1 MKRLFAFLLACVL
14 LCACSACKKE
24 SPPAPEPAQTT
35 KADPEQTISG
45 LSVRIPATQYRL
57 GRTEPELLD
66 LGEHLLP
73 YDKGAVLTGMIFA
86 QDEAENDTE
95 AAAFYAP
102 DRSCVVQTLAV
113 SPDGRVVQAALD
125 GERLFSLEAAGE
137 DGTQWALHGPDME
150 ASLDAALT
158 GCSNITAMAVR
169 EDTVYLAADGAC
181 VLACSLDGM
190 LLWKQEAPAIDRFF
204 SAQDGRLLAWA
215 RQEQALYLLEDGAI
229 RRLCSM
235 PDLFCTGI
243 EQLYPGDQTPYDCI
257 VCANDAF
264 FGWSIAEE
272 AVTQLFTCDA
282 VGLYAG
288 DILDFCSLGNDCYL
302 GFEWAPSA
310 SGEPGCTLFWL
321 TPVEGKLPEKRTIR
335 VAGSRSSIFS
345 MAVRDFSSLYPEYQV
360 EFVDYEAQYGEQA
373 DQQLLMDLLYGQSP
387 DLLFVDGLP

>member
-86 QDEAENDTE
+86 QDEEGSSTE
-95 AAAFYAP
+95 VAAFYAP

-190 LLWKQEAPAIDRFF
+190 LLWKQEAPAIARFF

-215 RQEQALYLLEDGAI
+215 RQEQVLYLLEDGAI

-235 PDLFCTGI
+235 PVQNMSGI
-243 EQLYPGDQTPYDCI
+243 EQRRRI
-257 VCANDAF
+257 
-264 FGWSIAEE
+264 
-272 AVTQLFTCDA
+272 
-282 VGLYAG
+282 
-288 DILDFCSLGNDCYL
+288 
-302 GFEWAPSA
+302 APS
-310 SGEPGCTLFWL
+310 S
-321 TPVEGKLPEKRTIR
+321 
-335 VAGSRSSIFS
+335 SR
-345 MAVRDFSSLYPEYQV
+345 
-360 EFVDYEAQYGEQA
+360 
-373 DQQLLMDLLYGQSP
+373 
-387 DLLFVDGLP
+387 